1 MALANRTD
9 YGLSGAVISPNLARA
24 MAIAER
30 LNTGMVHVNDQTV
43 ADECVNPFAG
53 RGASGNGGAV
63 GGPADWEQFT
73 QWRWTTVKP
82 TPPAYPF

>member
-1 MALANRTD
+1 MPVDEAASAGKNSIFQARGVTKIYDMGEVQVQALRGVD
-9 YGLSGAVISPNLARA
+9 FDLEVEMRELCL
-24 MAIAER
+24 R
-30 LNTGMVHVNDQTV
+30 L
-43 ADECVNPFAG
+43 DE
-53 RGASGNGGAV
+53 ASGNGGAV